1 MALLSGAQILIESL
15 AREGAD
21 AVFGYPGGVTLPI
34 YDVLYHHPLRHV
46 LVRHEQN
53 AAFAAQGY
61 ARATGKAGVCM
72 ATSGPGATNL
82 TTGLVDALMD
92 SIPVVAITGQVPQAL
107 IGRDA
112 FQEADTFG
120 ISRSATK
127 HNYLVK
133 DIAELSQTIH
143 EAFFI
148 ATSGR
153 PGPVLVDITKD
164 VLLAQAEYSGGQRM
178 EPLRGYH
185 LDGAP
190 DPASVERAVE
200 FLWNAERP
208 YVYAGGGV
216 ISSGASAELVRFSEL
231 LGAPLAHT
239 VMGLGAMPTGHP
251 NFISML
257 GMHGSYAANMGVTQ
271 CDALI
276 GLGVR
281 FDDRVTGRLDKFAPR
296 AKVLHVDI
304 DPAEINKNRRAD
316 VGVVGD
322 AKAVLEMVN
331 ARLEAT
337 RPTLGAARREAR
349 LAWMEHVRAMKREHP
364 FSYDR
369 GADDIKP
376 QQLMERLD
384 AISGGEA
391 IVTVDVGQHQMWAA
405 QYLRFNRPRLWQS
418 SSGLGSMGFGLPAAV
433 GAKFACPDRTVIS
446 IVGDGGFMMS
456 MPELGTIAANRLP
469 VKIVV
474 MNNNTLGMVRQ
485 WQQLF
490 YDKRYSEVAIESF
503 PDASLLAAAFGISG
517 GSVTRPEDLDG
528 ALEHAFAEPGPYLL
542 NVQVTPEECVY
553 PMVPA
558 GGAVS
563 EMILQPALE
572 PAGAVAGD

>member
-1 MALLSGAQILIESL
+1 MALLSGAQILVESL
-15 AREGAD
+15 AREGAEV
-21 AVFGYPGGVTLPI
+21 VFGYPGGVTLPV
-34 YDVLYHHPLRHV
+34 YDVLYGHPLRHV

-61 ARATGKAGVCM
+61 ARATGRAGVCM

-92 SIPVVAITGQVPQAL
+92 SIPVVAITGQVPQSL

-133 DIAELSQTIH
+133 DIGELAQTIH
-143 EAFFI
+143 EAFYI
-148 ATSGR
+148 ASSGR

-164 VLLAQAEYSGGQRM
+164 VLVSEAPYSGGQVM
-178 EPLRGYH
+178 EPLRGYSV
-185 LDGAP
+185 GEEP
-190 DPASVERAVE
+190 DEESVDRAIE
-200 FLWNAERP
+200 FLWAAERP
-208 YVYAGGGV
+208 YIYAGGGI
-216 ISSGASAELVRFSEL
+216 ISSGASEELVRFSEL
-231 LGAPLAHT
+231 LEAPLAHT

-257 GMHGSYAANMGVTQ
+257 GMHGSYAANIGVTE
-271 CDALI
+271 CDVLV

-281 FDDRVTGRLDKFAPR
+281 FDDRVTGRLDRFAPG

-316 VGVVGD
+316 LGVVGD
-322 AKAVLEMVN
+322 AKAVLR
-331 ARLEAT
+331 RLNERLAET
-337 RPTLGAARREAR
+337 RSRAGMARREAR
-349 LAWMEHVRAMKREHP
+349 LAWMERIRALKRDNP
-364 FSYDR
+364 FSYR
-369 GADDIKP
+369 PSTEDIKP
-376 QQLMERLD
+376 QALMQKLD
-384 AISGGEA
+384 QIAGGDA

-418 SSGLGSMGFGLPAAV
+418 SSGLGSMGFGLPAAM
-433 GAKFACPDRTVIS
+433 GAKFAFPDRTVIS

-456 MPELGTIAANRLP
+456 MPELGTISANQLP
-469 VKIVV
+469 IKIIV

-485 WQQLF
+485 WQELF
-490 YDKRYSEVAIESF
+490 YDKRYSEVAIEAF
-503 PDASLLAAAFGISG
+503 PDASLLGAAFGIEG
-517 GSVTRPEDLDG
+517 GSVSRPEDLDR
-528 ALEHAFAEPGPYLL
+528 ALEHAFAQEGPYLL

-558 GGAVS
+558 GGAVD
-563 EMILQPALE
+563 E
-572 PAGAVAGD
+572 PVAGD

>member
-15 AREGAD
+15 AREGAE
-21 AVFGYPGGVTLPI
+21 AVFGYPGGVTLPV
-34 YDVLYHHPLRHV
+34 YDVLYSHPLRHV

-61 ARATGKAGVCM
+61 ARATGRAGVCM

-92 SIPVVAITGQVPQAL
+92 SIPVVAITGQVPQGL

-133 DIAELSQTIH
+133 EIDELSQTIH

-164 VLLAQAEYSGGQRM
+164 VLLAQAAYSGDQQM
-178 EPLRGYH
+178 EPLRGYR
-185 LDGAP
+185 LEDEP
-190 DPASVERAVE
+190 DPESVETALE

-208 YVYAGGGV
+208 YIYAGGGIV
-216 ISSGASAELVRFSEL
+216 SSGASDELVRFSEL
-231 LGAPLAHT
+231 LEAPLAHT

-257 GMHGSYAANMGVTQ
+257 GMHGSYAANIGVTQ

-281 FDDRVTGRLDKFAPR
+281 FDDRVTGKLDRFAPE

-322 AKAVLEMVN
+322 ARAVLRRLNE
-331 ARLEAT
+331 RLEAT
-337 RPTLGAARREAR
+337 RSTLGLKQREAR
-349 LAWMEHVRAMKREHP
+349 LAWMERVLEMKRENP
-364 FSYDR
+364 FTYEASSEE
-369 GADDIKP
+369 IKP
-376 QQLMERLD
+376 QQLMEKLD
-384 AISGGEA
+384 GISGGEA

-418 SSGLGSMGFGLPAAV
+418 SSGLGSMGFGLPAAM

-446 IVGDGGFMMS
+446 VVGDGGFMMS
-456 MPELGTIAANRLP
+456 MPELGTIASNRLP

-485 WQQLF
+485 WQELF
-490 YDKRYSEVAIESF
+490 YDKRYSEVAIDSF

-517 GSVTRPEDLDG
+517 GSVTRPEDLDE
-528 ALEHAFAEPGPYLL
+528 ALAHAFEEPGPYLL

-553 PMVPA
+553 PMVPS
-558 GGAVS
+558 GGAVD
-563 EMILQPALE
+563 EMILRPAAK
-572 PAGAVAGD
+572 PAEAMAGD

>member
-15 AREGAD
+15 AREGTE

-34 YDVLYHHPLRHV
+34 YDVLYDHSLRHV

-92 SIPVVAITGQVPQAL
+92 SIPVVAITGQVPQGL

-133 DIAELSQTIH
+133 DIGELAQTIH
-143 EAFFI
+143 EAFYI

-164 VLLAQAEYSGGQRM
+164 VLLAQAPFDSKKEMSR
-178 EPLRGYH
+178 LRGYRF
-185 LDGAP
+185 DSEP
-190 DPASVERAVE
+190 DSAEVERAVE
-200 FLWNAERP
+200 FIWNAKRP
-208 YVYAGGGV
+208 YVYAGGGIV
-216 ISSGASAELVRFSEL
+216 SSGASAELVRFSEL
-231 LGAPLAHT
+231 VEAPLAHT

-276 GLGVR
+276 GVGVR
-281 FDDRVTGRLDKFAPR
+281 FDDRVTGRLDAFAPD

-316 VGVVGD
+316 IGVVGD
-322 AKAVLEMVN
+322 AKDVLGMLN

-337 RPTLGAARREAR
+337 RDTCGRQLRTER
-349 LAWMEHVRAMKREHP
+349 LAWLDHIRQLKREHP
-364 FSYDR
+364 FCYEASDTE
-369 GADDIKP
+369 IKP
-376 QQLMERLD
+376 QHLMEKLD
-384 AISGGEA
+384 RIGAGEA

-405 QYLRFNRPRLWQS
+405 QYLRFNKPRLWQS

-433 GAKFACPDRTVIS
+433 GAKFACPDKTVIA

-456 MPELGTIAANRLP
+456 MPELGTIASNRLP

-485 WQQLF
+485 WQELF
-490 YDKRYSEVAIESF
+490 YAKRYSEIDITSF
-503 PDASLLAAAFGISG
+503 PDASLLAAAFGIEG
-517 GSVTRPEDLDG
+517 ASVSKPEHLDE
-528 ALEHAFAEPGPYLL
+528 ALQHAFAEPGPYLL
-542 NVQVTPEECVY
+542 NVQVAPEECVY

-563 EMILQPALE
+563 EMILQPESE
-572 PAGAVAGD
+572 PAEALAGD

>member
-1 MALLSGAQILIESL
+1 MAMLSGAQILIESL
-15 AREGAD
+15 VREGAE

-34 YDVLYHHPLRHV
+34 YDVLYSHPLRHV

-133 DIAELSQTIH
+133 DISELSQTVH
-143 EAFFI
+143 EAFHI
-148 ATSGR
+148 AVSGR

-164 VLLAQAEYSGGQRM
+164 VLLSQADYSDEQDM
-178 EPLRGYH
+178 LPLRGYR
-185 LDGAP
+185 LADEPDEGAIQ
-190 DPASVERAVE
+190 RAVE
-200 FLWNAERP
+200 FLWKAERP
-208 YVYAGGGV
+208 YIYAGGGV
-216 ISSGASAELVRFSEL
+216 ISSSASAELVRFSEL
-231 LGAPLAHT
+231 LEAPLAHT
-239 VMGLGAMPTGHP
+239 VMGLGAMPTEHP

-257 GMHGSYAANMGVTQ
+257 GMHGSYAANMGVTE

-281 FDDRVTGRLDKFAPR
+281 FDDRVTGRLDKFAPG

-316 VGVVGD
+316 LGVVGD
-322 AKAVLEMVN
+322 AKSVL
-331 ARLEAT
+331 RLLNDGLAAT
-337 RPTLGAARREAR
+337 RSTLGRERREER
-349 LAWMEHVRAMKREHP
+349 LAWMEHVRTMKRDHP
-364 FSYDR
+364 FVVEES
-369 GADDIKP
+369 ADEIKP
-376 QQLMERLD
+376 QALMRKLD
-384 AISGGEA
+384 QISGGEA

-405 QYLRFNRPRLWQS
+405 QHLRFNSPRLWQS

-433 GAKFACPDRTVIS
+433 GAKFACPDKTVMA

-456 MPELGTIAANRLP
+456 LPELGTIAANQLP
-469 VKIVV
+469 VKIIV

-490 YDKRYSEVAIESF
+490 YGKRYSEVDVASF
-503 PDASLLAAAFGISG
+503 PDASLLAAAFGIAG
-517 GSVTRPEDLDG
+517 GSVADPADLDE
-528 ALEHAFAEPGPYLL
+528 ALAHAFGEPGPYLL

-558 GGAVS
+558 GGAVN
-563 EMILQPALE
+563 EMILQPE
-572 PAGAVAGD
+572 PEAAEAVAGD

>member
-15 AREGAD
+15 AREGAE

-34 YDVLYHHPLRHV
+34 YDVLYGHPLRHV

-53 AAFAAQGY
+53 AAFAAQGF
-61 ARATGKAGVCM
+61 ARATGRAGVCM

-92 SIPVVAITGQVPQAL
+92 SIPVVAITGQVPQSL

-133 DIAELSQTIH
+133 DIGELAQTVH
-143 EAFFI
+143 EAFYI

-164 VLLAQAEYSGGQRM
+164 VLLSKADYSAGQQM
-178 EPLRGYH
+178 EPLRGY
-185 LDGAP
+185 LP
-190 DPASVERAVE
+190 DEEPDEESVERAVE
-200 FLWNAERP
+200 FLWKADRP
-208 YVYAGGGV
+208 YIYAGGGI
-216 ISSGASAELVRFSEL
+216 ISSGASDELVRFSEL
-231 LGAPLAHT
+231 LEAPLAHT
-239 VMGLGAMPTGHP
+239 VMGLGAMPSGHP

-257 GMHGSYAANMGVTQ
+257 GMHGSYAANIGVTE
-271 CDALI
+271 CDALV

-281 FDDRVTGRLDKFAPR
+281 FDDRVTGRLDRFAPK

-316 VGVVGD
+316 IGVVGD
-322 AKAVLEMVN
+322 AKAVLR
-331 ARLEAT
+331 RLNERLAETRAT
-337 RPTLGAARREAR
+337 AGLARREAR
-349 LAWMEHVRAMKREHP
+349 RSWMNRIRAMKREHP
-364 FSYDR
+364 FAYEQSS
-369 GADDIKP
+369 DDIKP
-376 QQLMERLD
+376 QHLMQKLD

-405 QYLRFNRPRLWQS
+405 QYLQFNRPRLWQS
-418 SSGLGSMGFGLPAAV
+418 SSGLGSMGFGLPAAM

-456 MPELGTIAANRLP
+456 MPELGTISANRLP
-469 VKIVV
+469 VKIIV

-490 YDKRYSEVAIESF
+490 YDKRYSEVAIDSF
-503 PDASLLAAAFGISG
+503 PDASLLAAAFGIGG
-517 GSVTRPEDLDG
+517 GSVNRPEDLDS
-528 ALEHAFAEPGPYLL
+528 ALEHAFAQEGPYLL

-553 PMVPA
+553 PMVPS
-558 GGAVS
+558 GGAVN
-563 EMILQPALE
+563 EMILRAEPE
-572 PAGAVAGD
+572 PAEQVSGD

>member
-15 AREGAD
+15 AREGAE
-21 AVFGYPGGVTLPI
+21 AIFGYPGGVTLPV
-34 YDVLYHHPLRHV
+34 YDVLYGHPLRHV

-82 TTGLVDALMD
+82 TTALVDALLD
-92 SIPVVAITGQVPQAL
+92 SIPVVAITGQVPQSL

-133 DIAELSQTIH
+133 DIGELGQTIH
-143 EAFFI
+143 EAFYI

-164 VLLAQAEYSGGQRM
+164 VLLAEAHYSSTQEM
-178 EPLRGYH
+178 QPLRGYM
-185 LDGAP
+185 LDKEP
-190 DPASVERAVE
+190 DEEAIDRVVE
-200 FLWNAERP
+200 FLWSAERP
-208 YVYAGGGV
+208 YIYAGGGI
-216 ISSGASAELVRFSEL
+216 ISSCASEELVRFSEL
-231 LGAPLAHT
+231 LDAPLAHT
-239 VMGLGAMPTGHP
+239 VMGLGAMPSGHR

-257 GMHGSYAANMGVTQ
+257 GMHGSYAANIGVTE

-281 FDDRVTGRLDKFAPR
+281 FDDRVTGRLDRFAPN

-316 VGVVGD
+316 IGLVGD
-322 AKAVLEMVN
+322 ARLVLQRLN
-331 ARLEAT
+331 ARLEST
-337 RPTLGAARREAR
+337 RSQAGAVQRAAR
-349 LAWMEHVRAMKREHP
+349 LAWMDHIRTLKSEHP
-364 FSYDR
+364 FTYQQSR
-369 GADDIKP
+369 DDIKP
-376 QQLMERLD
+376 QHLMQRLD

-418 SSGLGSMGFGLPAAV
+418 SSGLGSMGFGLPAAM
-433 GAKFACPDRTVIS
+433 GAKIACPDQTVIS

-456 MPELGTIAANRLP
+456 LPELGTIAANRIP

-490 YDKRYSEVAIESF
+490 YEKRYSEVSIDAF
-503 PDASLLAAAFGISG
+503 PDASLLAAAFGIGG
-517 GSVTRPEDLDG
+517 GSVSRPEDLDN
-528 ALEHAFAEPGPYLL
+528 ALEHAFAEAGPYLL

-553 PMVPA
+553 PMVPS
-558 GGAVS
+558 GGAVD
-563 EMILQPALE
+563 EMILHAEPE
-572 PAGAVAGD
+572 PAEQVSGD

>member
-1 MALLSGAQILIESL
+1 MAMLSGAQILIESL
-15 AREGAD
+15 VREGAE

-34 YDVLYHHPLRHV
+34 YDVLYSHPLRHV

-133 DIAELSQTIH
+133 DISELSQTVH
-143 EAFFI
+143 EAFHI
-148 ATSGR
+148 AVSGR

-164 VLLAQAEYSGGQRM
+164 VLLSQADYSDEQDM
-178 EPLRGYH
+178 LPLRGYR
-185 LDGAP
+185 LADEPDEGAIQ
-190 DPASVERAVE
+190 RAVE
-200 FLWNAERP
+200 FLWKAERP
-208 YVYAGGGV
+208 YIYAGGGV
-216 ISSGASAELVRFSEL
+216 ISSSASAELVRFSEL
-231 LGAPLAHT
+231 LEAPLAHT
-239 VMGLGAMPTGHP
+239 VMGLGAMPTEHP

-257 GMHGSYAANMGVTQ
+257 GMHGSYAANMGVTE

-281 FDDRVTGRLDKFAPR
+281 FDDRVTGRLDKFAPG

-316 VGVVGD
+316 LGVVGD
-322 AKAVLEMVN
+322 AKSVL
-331 ARLEAT
+331 RLLNEGLAAT
-337 RPTLGAARREAR
+337 RSTLGRERREER
-349 LAWMEHVRAMKREHP
+349 LAWMEHVRTMKRDHP
-364 FSYDR
+364 FVVEES
-369 GADDIKP
+369 ADEIKP
-376 QQLMERLD
+376 QALMRKLD
-384 AISGGEA
+384 QISGGEA

-405 QYLRFNRPRLWQS
+405 QHLRFNSPRLWQS

-433 GAKFACPDRTVIS
+433 GAKFACPDKTVMA

-456 MPELGTIAANRLP
+456 LPELGTIAANQLP
-469 VKIVV
+469 VKIIV

-490 YDKRYSEVAIESF
+490 YDKRYSEVDVASF
-503 PDASLLAAAFGISG
+503 PDASLLAAAFGIAG
-517 GSVTRPEDLDG
+517 GSVADPADLDE
-528 ALEHAFAEPGPYLL
+528 ALAHAFGEPGPYLL

-558 GGAVS
+558 GGAVN
-563 EMILQPALE
+563 EMILQPE
-572 PAGAVAGD
+572 PEAAEAVAGD

>member
-1 MALLSGAQILIESL
+1 MAMLSGAQILIESL
-15 AREGAD
+15 VREGAE

-34 YDVLYHHPLRHV
+34 YDVLYSHPLRHV

-133 DIAELSQTIH
+133 DISELSQTVH
-143 EAFFI
+143 EAFHI
-148 ATSGR
+148 AVSGR
-153 PGPVLVDITKD
+153 PGPVLVDVTKD
-164 VLLAQAEYSGGQRM
+164 VLLSKADYSDEQAM
-178 EPLRGYH
+178 MPLRGYR
-185 LDGAP
+185 LADEP
-190 DPASVERAVE
+190 DADAVERAVE
-200 FLWNAERP
+200 FLWRAERP
-208 YVYAGGGV
+208 YIYAGGGV
-216 ISSGASAELVRFSEL
+216 ISSSASAELVRFSEL
-231 LGAPLAHT
+231 LEAPLAHT

-257 GMHGSYAANMGVTQ
+257 GMHGSYAANMGVTE

-281 FDDRVTGRLDKFAPR
+281 FDDRVTGRLDKFAPG

-316 VGVVGD
+316 LGLVGD
-322 AKAVLEMVN
+322 AKPVL
-331 ARLEAT
+331 RLLNERLSET
-337 RPTLGAARREAR
+337 RATLGRERREAR
-349 LAWMEHVRAMKREHP
+349 LAWMEHVREMKRDHP
-364 FSYDR
+364 YVYEESTDE
-369 GADDIKP
+369 IKP
-376 QQLMERLD
+376 QALMRKLD
-384 AISGGEA
+384 QISGGEA

-405 QYLRFNRPRLWQS
+405 QHLRFNHPRLWQS
-418 SSGLGSMGFGLPAAV
+418 SSGLGSMGFGLPAAM
-433 GAKFACPDRTVIS
+433 GAKFACPDKTVIA

-456 MPELGTIAANRLP
+456 LPELGTIAANQLP
-469 VKIVV
+469 VKVIV

-490 YDKRYSEVAIESF
+490 YGKRYSEVDVASF
-503 PDASLLAAAFGISG
+503 PDAALLAAAFGIAG
-517 GSVTRPEDLDG
+517 GSVADPADLDE
-528 ALEHAFAEPGPYLL
+528 ALAHAFDEPGPYLL

-558 GGAVS
+558 GGAVD
-563 EMILQPALE
+563 EMILQPE
-572 PAGAVAGD
+572 PEAAEAVAGD

>member
-1 MALLSGAQILIESL
+1 MAMLSGAQILIESL
-15 AREGAD
+15 VREGAE

-34 YDVLYHHPLRHV
+34 YDVLYSHPLRHV

-133 DIAELSQTIH
+133 DIGELAQTVH
-143 EAFFI
+143 EAFHI
-148 ATSGR
+148 AVSGR

-164 VLLAQAEYSGGQRM
+164 VLLSEADYSDEQDM
-178 EPLRGYH
+178 LPLRGYR
-185 LDGAP
+185 LADEPSA
-190 DPASVERAVE
+190 DAIQRAVE
-200 FLWNAERP
+200 FLWQAERP
-208 YVYAGGGV
+208 YIYAGGGV
-216 ISSGASAELVRFSEL
+216 ISSSASAELVRFSEL
-231 LGAPLAHT
+231 LEAPLAHT
-239 VMGLGAMPTGHP
+239 VMGLGAMPTEHP

-281 FDDRVTGRLDKFAPR
+281 FDDRVTGRLDKFAPG

-316 VGVVGD
+316 LGVVGD
-322 AKAVLEMVN
+322 AKSVLTLLNEHL
-331 ARLEAT
+331 ART
-337 RPTLGAARREAR
+337 RATLGQERRAER
-349 LAWMEHVRAMKREHP
+349 VAWMEHVRAMKRDNPYLYEE
-364 FSYDR
+364 SGDE
-369 GADDIKP
+369 IKP
-376 QQLMERLD
+376 QALMRKLD
-384 AISGGEA
+384 QISGGEA

-405 QYLRFNRPRLWQS
+405 QHLRFNHPRLWQS

-433 GAKFACPDRTVIS
+433 GAKFACPDKTVMA

-456 MPELGTIAANRLP
+456 LPELGTIAANRLP
-469 VKIVV
+469 VKIIV
-474 MNNNTLGMVRQ
+474 MNNHTLGMVRQ

-490 YDKRYSEVAIESF
+490 YGKRYSEVDVASF
-503 PDASLLAAAFGISG
+503 PDASLLAAAFGIAG
-517 GSVTRPEDLDG
+517 GSVADPADLDD
-528 ALEHAFAEPGPYLL
+528 ALAHAFDEPGPYLL

-553 PMVPA
+553 PMVPS
-558 GGAVS
+558 GGAVD
-563 EMILQPALE
+563 EMILQPEPE
-572 PAGAVAGD
+572 PAEAVTGD

>member
-21 AVFGYPGGVTLPI
+21 AVFGYPGGVTLPV
-34 YDVLYHHPLRHV
+34 YDVLYDHSLRHV

-61 ARATGKAGVCM
+61 ARATGKPGVCM

-92 SIPVVAITGQVPQAL
+92 SVPVVAITGQVPQAL

-133 DIAELSQTIH
+133 DVDELAQTIH

-148 ATSGR
+148 ASSGR

-164 VLLAQAEYSGGQRM
+164 VLLAKAQYDSSRDM
-178 EPLRGYH
+178 PPLRGYRFEFE
-185 LDGAP
+185 P
-190 DPASVERAVE
+190 DPGEIVEAAD
-200 FLWNAERP
+200 FLWDAERP
-208 YVYAGGGV
+208 YIYAGGGIV
-216 ISSGASAELVRFSEL
+216 SSGASAELVRFSEL
-231 LGAPLAHT
+231 LEAPLAHT
-239 VMGLGAMPTGHP
+239 VMGLGAMPTDHP

-271 CDALI
+271 CDALVGI
-276 GLGVR
+276 GVR
-281 FDDRVTGRLDKFAPR
+281 FDDRVTGRLDKFAPD
-296 AKVLHVDI
+296 AKVLHIDI

-316 VGVVGD
+316 IGVVGD
-322 AKAVLEMVN
+322 AGAVLAKLNE
-331 ARLEAT
+331 RLAET
-337 RPTLGAARREAR
+337 RASQGAQCRSER
-349 LAWMEHVRAMKREHP
+349 LAWMEHVRAMKRDNP
-364 FSYDR
+364 FRYEDSPDQ
-369 GADDIKP
+369 IKP
-376 QQLMERLD
+376 QSLMQKLD

-405 QYLRFNRPRLWQS
+405 QYLRFNEPRLWQS

-433 GAKFACPDRTVIS
+433 GAKFACPDKTVIA

-456 MPELGTIAANRLP
+456 IPELGTIAANRLP
-469 VKIVV
+469 VKIIV

-490 YDKRYSEVAIESF
+490 YGGRYSEVEVAAF
-503 PDASLLAAAFGISG
+503 PDTALLAASFGIGG
-517 GSVTRPEDLDG
+517 GSVHQPEDLDA
-528 ALEHAFAEPGPYLL
+528 ALEQAFADEGPYLL
-542 NVQVTPEECVY
+542 NVQVAPEECVY

-563 EMILQPALE
+563 EMILQPATE
-572 PAGAVAGD
+572 AVAGD

>member
-1 MALLSGAQILIESL
+1 MQKLSGAQILIESL
-15 AREGAD
+15 VREGAD
-21 AVFGYPGGVTLPI
+21 AVFGYPGGVTLPV
-34 YDVLYHHPLRHV
+34 YDILYSHPLRHV

-82 TTGLVDALMD
+82 TTGLVDALLD

-133 DIAELSQTIH
+133 DVREVAQTVH
-143 EAFFI
+143 EAFHI
-148 ATSGR
+148 AVSGR
-153 PGPVLVDITKD
+153 PGPVLIDITKD
-164 VLLAQAEYSGGQRM
+164 VLLGKTAYSEDQPM
-178 EPLRGYH
+178 APLRGYRPE
-185 LDGAP
+185 AEP
-190 DPASVERAVE
+190 DEEEIERAVQ

-208 YVYAGGGV
+208 YIYAGGGV
-216 ISSGASAELVRFSEL
+216 ISSGASRELVRLSEIL
-231 LGAPLAHT
+231 EAPLAHT
-239 VMGLGAMPTGHP
+239 VMGLGAMPSEHP

-257 GMHGSYAANMGVTQ
+257 GMHGSYAANMGITE

-281 FDDRVTGRLDKFAPR
+281 FDDRVTGRLDKFAPH
-296 AKVLHVDI
+296 AQVLHVDI

-316 VGVVGD
+316 LGIVGD
-322 AKAVLEMVN
+322 AKTVIQRLNEALES
-331 ARLEAT
+331 T
-337 RPTLGAARREAR
+337 RESLGGTRRQER
-349 LAWMEHVRAMKREHP
+349 LAWMAHIREMKRQHP
-364 FSYDR
+364 FTFTPSDEE
-369 GADDIKP
+369 IKP
-376 QQLMERLD
+376 QVLMRKLD
-384 AISGGEA
+384 RIAGGDA

-405 QYLRFNRPRLWQS
+405 QLMRFNKPRLWQS
-418 SSGLGSMGFGLPAAV
+418 SSGLGSMGFGVPAAV
-433 GAKFACPDRTVIS
+433 GAKFARPEKLVMA

-456 MPELGTIAANRLP
+456 IPELGTIAANRLP
-469 VKIVV
+469 VKIIV
-474 MNNNTLGMVRQ
+474 MNNNSLGMVRQ
-485 WQQLF
+485 WQELF
-490 YDKRYSEVAIESF
+490 YDRRYSEVFIEAF
-503 PDASLLAAAFGISG
+503 PDAHLLAAAFGLSG
-517 GSVTRPEDLDG
+517 GTVADPADLDR
-528 ALEHAFAEPGPYLL
+528 ALDVAFSDPGPYLL

-563 EMILQPALE
+563 DMIME
-572 PAGAVAGD
+572 PAAEPVGAAAGD

>member
-1 MALLSGAQILIESL
+1 MAMLSGAQILIESL
-15 AREGAD
+15 VREGAE

-34 YDVLYHHPLRHV
+34 YDVLYSHPLRHV

-133 DIAELSQTIH
+133 DISELSQTVH
-143 EAFFI
+143 EAFHI
-148 ATSGR
+148 AVSGR

-164 VLLAQAEYSGGQRM
+164 VLLSQADYSDEQDM
-178 EPLRGYH
+178 LPLRGYR
-185 LDGAP
+185 LADEPDEGAIQ
-190 DPASVERAVE
+190 RAVE
-200 FLWNAERP
+200 FLWKAERP
-208 YVYAGGGV
+208 YIYAGGGV
-216 ISSGASAELVRFSEL
+216 ISSSASAELVRFSEL
-231 LGAPLAHT
+231 LEAPLAHT
-239 VMGLGAMPTGHP
+239 VMGLGAMPTEHP

-257 GMHGSYAANMGVTQ
+257 GMHGSYAANMGVTE

-281 FDDRVTGRLDKFAPR
+281 FDDRVTGRLDKFAPG

-316 VGVVGD
+316 LGVVGD
-322 AKAVLEMVN
+322 AKSVL
-331 ARLEAT
+331 RLLNEGLAAT
-337 RPTLGAARREAR
+337 RSTLGRERREER
-349 LAWMEHVRAMKREHP
+349 LAWMEHVRTMKRDHP
-364 FSYDR
+364 FVVEES
-369 GADDIKP
+369 ADEIKP
-376 QQLMERLD
+376 QALMSKLD
-384 AISGGEA
+384 QISGGEA

-405 QYLRFNRPRLWQS
+405 QHLRFNSPRLWQS

-433 GAKFACPDRTVIS
+433 GAKFACPDKTVMA

-456 MPELGTIAANRLP
+456 LPELGTIAANQLP
-469 VKIVV
+469 VKIIV

-490 YDKRYSEVAIESF
+490 YDKRYSEVDVASF
-503 PDASLLAAAFGISG
+503 PDASLLAAAFGIAG
-517 GSVTRPEDLDG
+517 GSVADPADLDE
-528 ALEHAFAEPGPYLL
+528 ALAHAFGEPGPYLL

-558 GGAVS
+558 GGAVN
-563 EMILQPALE
+563 EMILQPE
-572 PAGAVAGD
+572 PEAAEAVAGD

>member
-1 MALLSGAQILIESL
+1 MAALSGSRILIESL
-15 AREGAD
+15 AREGAE

-34 YDVLYHHPLRHV
+34 YDVLYDHPLRHL

-61 ARATGKAGVCM
+61 ARATGRAGVCM

-133 DIAELSQTIH
+133 DVRELAQTVH
-143 EAFFI
+143 EAFYI

-164 VLLAQAEYSGGQRM
+164 VLLAEAPYSATADM
-178 EPLRGYH
+178 PPLRGYR
-185 LDGAP
+185 P
-190 DPASVERAVE
+190 DPEPDDREIAAAVD

-208 YVYAGGGV
+208 YIYAGGGIV
-216 ISSGASAELVRFSEL
+216 SSGASEELVRFAEL
-231 LGAPLAHT
+231 LEAPLAHT

-257 GMHGSYAANMGVTQ
+257 GMHGSFAANMGVTK

-276 GLGVR
+276 GVGVR
-281 FDDRVTGRLDKFAPR
+281 FDDRVTGRLDAFAPD
-296 AKVLHVDI
+296 AQVLHVDI
-304 DPAEINKNRRAD
+304 DAAEINKNRRAD
-316 VGVVGD
+316 IGVVGD
-322 AKAVLEMVN
+322 AKAVLRKLNE
-331 ARLEAT
+331 RLEAT
-337 RPTLGAARREAR
+337 RDSQGAARRAERAE
-349 LAWMEHVRAMKREHP
+349 WMERIRDMKREHP
-364 FSYDR
+364 FRYEPS
-369 GADDIKP
+369 DDEIKP
-376 QQLMERLD
+376 QSLMEKLD
-384 AISGGEA
+384 AIAGGEA

-405 QYLRFNRPRLWQS
+405 QYLRFNKPRLWQS

-433 GAKFACPDRTVIS
+433 GAKVACPDKTVIS

-456 MPELGTIAANRLP
+456 MPELGTIASNKLP
-469 VKIVV
+469 VKIIV

-485 WQQLF
+485 WQELF
-490 YDKRYSEVAIESF
+490 YGGRYSEIDIASF
-503 PDASLLAAAFGISG
+503 PDAYLLAGAFGIGG
-517 GSVTRPEDLDG
+517 GSVARPEDLDG
-528 ALEHAFAEPGPYLL
+528 ALETAFADPGPYLL
-542 NVQVTPEECVY
+542 NVQVAAEECVY
-553 PMVPA
+553 PMVPS
-558 GGAVS
+558 GGAVD
-563 EMILQPALE
+563 EMILQPRPE
-572 PAGAVAGD
+572 PAAAAAGD

>member
-15 AREGAD
+15 AREGAE

-34 YDVLYHHPLRHV
+34 YDVLYDHPLRHV

-133 DIAELSQTIH
+133 GVEELSQVIH

-153 PGPVLVDITKD
+153 QGPVLVDITKD
-164 VLLAQAEYSGGQRM
+164 VLLAKASYEDSAPM
-178 EPLRGYH
+178 APLRGYR
-185 LDGAP
+185 LDT
-190 DPASVERAVE
+190 DPAASEIERAVD
-200 FLWNAERP
+200 FLWNAKRP
-208 YVYAGGGV
+208 YIYAGGGV
-216 ISSGASAELVRFSEL
+216 VSSDASAELVRFSEL
-231 LGAPLAHT
+231 LEAPLAHT

-257 GMHGSYAANMGVTQ
+257 GMHGSYAANMAVTE

-281 FDDRVTGRLDKFAPR
+281 FDDRVTGRLDKFAPH

-316 VGVVGD
+316 IGVVGD
-322 AKAVLEMVN
+322 AKAVLAALN

-337 RPTLGAARREAR
+337 RGTDGVRRRIDR
-349 LAWMEHVRAMKREHP
+349 LDWMERVRGMKRENP
-364 FSYDR
+364 FHYESSEDE
-369 GADDIKP
+369 IKP

-433 GAKFACPDRTVIS
+433 GAKFARPDRTVIS

-456 MPELGTIAANRLP
+456 MPELGTISTNNLP
-469 VKIVV
+469 VKIIV
-474 MNNNTLGMVRQ
+474 MNNNSLGMVRQ
-485 WQQLF
+485 WQELF
-490 YDKRYSEVAIESF
+490 YSERYSQVDITAF
-503 PDASLLAAAFGISG
+503 PDASLLAGAFGIEG
-517 GSVTRPEDLDG
+517 GSVSRPEDLDD
-528 ALEHAFAEPGPYLL
+528 ALDHAFASPGPYLL
-542 NVQVTPEECVY
+542 NVQVTPKECVY

-563 EMILQPALE
+563 EMILQPDREAE
-572 PAGAVAGD
+572 TVAGD

>member
-1 MALLSGAQILIESL
+1 MAMLSGAQILIESL
-15 AREGAD
+15 VREGAE

-34 YDVLYHHPLRHV
+34 YDVLYSHPLRHV

-92 SIPVVAITGQVPQAL
+92 SIPVVAVTGQVPQAL

-133 DIAELSQTIH
+133 DISELSQTVH
-143 EAFFI
+143 EAFHI
-148 ATSGR
+148 AVSGR

-164 VLLAQAEYSGGQRM
+164 VLLSNGDYSDEQAM
-178 EPLRGYH
+178 APLRGYR
-185 LDGAP
+185 LADEP
-190 DPASVERAVE
+190 DTEAIERAVE
-200 FLWNAERP
+200 FLWRAERP
-208 YVYAGGGV
+208 YIYAGGGV
-216 ISSGASAELVRFSEL
+216 ISSSASAELVRFSEL
-231 LGAPLAHT
+231 LEAPLAHT
-239 VMGLGAMPTGHP
+239 VMGLGAMPTEHP

-257 GMHGSYAANMGVTQ
+257 GMHGSYAANMGVTE

-281 FDDRVTGRLDKFAPR
+281 FDDRVTGRLDKFAPG

-316 VGVVGD
+316 LGLVGD
-322 AKAVLEMVN
+322 ARPVLRALNE
-331 ARLEAT
+331 RLAET
-337 RPTLGAARREAR
+337 RATLGRERREAR
-349 LAWMEHVRAMKREHP
+349 LAWMEHVRAMKRDHP
-364 FSYDR
+364 YVYEESTEE
-369 GADDIKP
+369 IKP
-376 QQLMERLD
+376 QALMRKLD
-384 AISGGEA
+384 QISGGEA

-405 QYLRFNRPRLWQS
+405 QHLRFNHPRLWQS
-418 SSGLGSMGFGLPAAV
+418 SSGLGSMGFGLPAAM
-433 GAKFACPDRTVIS
+433 GAKFACPDKMVIA

-456 MPELGTIAANRLP
+456 LPELGTIAANQLP
-469 VKIVV
+469 VKIIV

-490 YDKRYSEVAIESF
+490 YGKRYSEVDVASF
-503 PDASLLAAAFGISG
+503 PDASLLAAAFGIAG
-517 GSVTRPEDLDG
+517 GSVADPADLDK
-528 ALEHAFAEPGPYLL
+528 ALAHAFDEPGPYLL

-563 EMILQPALE
+563 EMILRPE
-572 PAGAVAGD
+572 PEAAEAVAGD

>member
-1 MALLSGAQILIESL
+1 MTLLSGAQILVESL
-15 AREGAD
+15 AREGAE
-21 AVFGYPGGVTLPI
+21 AVFGYPGGVTLPV
-34 YDVLYHHPLRHV
+34 YDVLYDHPLRHL

-53 AAFAAQGY
+53 AVFAAEGY

-133 DIAELSQTIH
+133 DVDELAQTIH
-143 EAFFI
+143 EAFYI

-164 VLLAQAEYSGGQRM
+164 VLLAKASYNGEQVM
-178 EPLRGYH
+178 EPLRGYR
-185 LDGAP
+185 LETEPTPEA
-190 DPASVERAVE
+190 VERAVE

-208 YVYAGGGV
+208 YIYAGGGI

-231 LGAPLAHT
+231 LEAPLAHT

-257 GMHGSYAANMGVTQ
+257 GMHGSYAANMGITH
-271 CDALI
+271 CDALV

-281 FDDRVTGRLDKFAPR
+281 FDDRVTGRLDKFAPE

-316 VGVVGD
+316 LGVVGD
-322 AKAVLEMVN
+322 AKAVLR
-331 ARLEAT
+331 RLNQRLAET
-337 RPTLGAARREAR
+337 RETLGRKRRQER
-349 LAWMEHVRAMKREHP
+349 LDWMRHIREMKREHP
-364 FSYDR
+364 FCFEDSSEE
-369 GADDIKP
+369 IKP
-376 QQLMERLD
+376 QSLMQKLD
-384 AISGGEA
+384 KIAGGESM
-391 IVTVDVGQHQMWAA
+391 VTVDVGQHQMWAA

-418 SSGLGSMGFGLPAAV
+418 SSGLGSMGFGLPAAL
-433 GAKFACPDRTVIS
+433 GAKVACPERKVIA

-456 MPELGTIAANRLP
+456 IPELGTIASNQLE

-485 WQQLF
+485 WQELF
-490 YDKRYSEVAIESF
+490 YGKRYSEVAITSF
-503 PDASLLAAAFGISG
+503 PDAALLGAAFGISG
-517 GSVTRPEDLDG
+517 GSVSDPADLDA

-542 NVQVTPEECVY
+542 NVQVAPEECVY

-563 EMILQPALE
+563 EMILQPLSRAAE
-572 PAGAVAGD
+572 AVAGD

>member
-1 MALLSGAQILIESL
+1 MALLSGAQILVESL
-15 AREGAD
+15 AAEGAE
-21 AVFGYPGGVTLPI
+21 AVFGYPGGVTLPV
-34 YDVLYHHPLRHV
+34 YDVLYDHPLRHL

-133 DIAELSQTIH
+133 DVGELAQTIH
-143 EAFFI
+143 EAFYI

-164 VLLAQAEYSGGQRM
+164 VLLAKASYSDGQAM
-178 EPLRGYH
+178 EPLRGYQ
-185 LDGAP
+185 LQAEPTADA
-190 DPASVERAVE
+190 VEQAIE
-200 FLWNAERP
+200 FLWNARRP
-208 YVYAGGGV
+208 YIYAGGGI
-216 ISSGASAELVRFSEL
+216 ISSGASSELVRFSEL
-231 LGAPLAHT
+231 LEAPLAHT

-281 FDDRVTGRLDKFAPR
+281 FDDRVTGRLDAFAPE

-316 VGVVGD
+316 LGVVGD
-322 AKAVLEMVN
+322 AKAVLQ
-331 ARLEAT
+331 RLNQRLRET
-337 RPTLGAARREAR
+337 RETLGEKHRPFR
-349 LAWMEHVRAMKREHP
+349 LDWMRHVRAMKREHP
-364 FSYDR
+364 FHYERSPDE
-369 GADDIKP
+369 IKP
-376 QQLMERLD
+376 QQLMEKID
-384 AISGGEA
+384 AISGGDA

-418 SSGLGSMGFGLPAAV
+418 SSGLGSMGFGVPAAV
-433 GAKFACPDRTVIS
+433 GAQVARPDRTVIA

-456 MPELGTIAANRLP
+456 IPELGTIATNRLP
-469 VKIVV
+469 LKIIV

-485 WQQLF
+485 WQELF
-490 YDKRYSEVAIESF
+490 YDKRYSEVAITSF
-503 PDASLLAAAFGISG
+503 PDASLLAASFGITG
-517 GSVTRPEDLDG
+517 GSVSRPEDLDG
-528 ALEHAFAEPGPYLL
+528 ALQHAFEEPGPYLL
-542 NVQVTPEECVY
+542 NVQVAPEECVY

-558 GGAVS
+558 GGAVN
-563 EMILQPALE
+563 EMILQPESRAAE
-572 PAGAVAGD
+572 AVAGD

>member
-1 MALLSGAQILIESL
+1 MAMLSGAQILIESL
-15 AREGAD
+15 VREGAE

-34 YDVLYHHPLRHV
+34 YDVLYSHPLRHV

-92 SIPVVAITGQVPQAL
+92 SIPVVAVTGQVPQAL

-133 DIAELSQTIH
+133 DISELSQTVH
-143 EAFFI
+143 EAFHI
-148 ATSGR
+148 SVSGR

-164 VLLAQAEYSGGQRM
+164 VLLSKADYTDEQAM
-178 EPLRGYH
+178 APLRGYR
-185 LDGAP
+185 LADEP
-190 DPASVERAVE
+190 DADAIERAVE
-200 FLWNAERP
+200 FLWRAERP
-208 YVYAGGGV
+208 YIYAGGGV
-216 ISSGASAELVRFSEL
+216 ISSSASAELVRFSEL
-231 LGAPLAHT
+231 LEAPLAHT
-239 VMGLGAMPTGHP
+239 VMGLGAMPTEHP

-257 GMHGSYAANMGVTQ
+257 GMHGSYAANMGVTK
-271 CDALI
+271 CDALV

-281 FDDRVTGRLDKFAPR
+281 FDDRVTGRLDKFAPG

-316 VGVVGD
+316 LGLVGD
-322 AKAVLEMVN
+322 AKPVL
-331 ARLEAT
+331 RLLNERLAET
-337 RPTLGAARREAR
+337 RATLGQERREAR
-349 LAWMEHVRAMKREHP
+349 LAWMEHVRAMKRDHP
-364 FSYDR
+364 YVYEES
-369 GADDIKP
+369 AEEIKP
-376 QQLMERLD
+376 QALMRKLD
-384 AISGGEA
+384 QISGGEA

-405 QYLRFNRPRLWQS
+405 QHLRFNHPRLWQS
-418 SSGLGSMGFGLPAAV
+418 SSGLGSMGFGLPAAM
-433 GAKFACPDRTVIS
+433 GAKFACPDKTVMA

-456 MPELGTIAANRLP
+456 LPELGTIAANRLP
-469 VKIVV
+469 VKIIV

-490 YDKRYSEVAIESF
+490 YDKRYSEVDVASF
-503 PDASLLAAAFGISG
+503 PDASLLAAAFGITG
-517 GSVTRPEDLDG
+517 GSVADPADLDD
-528 ALEHAFAEPGPYLL
+528 ALAHAFDEPGPYLL

-558 GGAVS
+558 GGAVD
-563 EMILQPALE
+563 EMILQPE
-572 PAGAVAGD
+572 PEAAKAVAGD

>member
-1 MALLSGAQILIESL
+1 MALLSGAQILVESL
-15 AREGAD
+15 AAEGAE
-21 AVFGYPGGVTLPI
+21 AVFGYPGGVTLPV
-34 YDVLYHHPLRHV
+34 YDVLYDHPLRHV

-82 TTGLVDALMD
+82 TTGLVDALLD
-92 SIPVVAITGQVPQAL
+92 SIPVVAITGQVPQGL

-133 DIAELSQTIH
+133 DVGELAQTIH

-164 VLLAQAEYSGGQRM
+164 VLLAKTSYSDGQAM
-178 EPLRGYH
+178 EPLRGYRFQ
-185 LDGAP
+185 AEP
-190 DPASVERAVE
+190 TSEAIEQAIE

-208 YVYAGGGV
+208 YIYAGGGI

-231 LGAPLAHT
+231 LEAPLAHT

-257 GMHGSYAANMGVTQ
+257 GMHGSYAANMGVTR

-281 FDDRVTGRLDKFAPR
+281 FDDRVTGRLDAFAPE

-316 VGVVGD
+316 LGVVGD
-322 AKAVLEMVN
+322 AKMVLQRLNQRLLETRETLGERHRR
-331 ARLEAT
+331 ARLD
-337 RPTLGAARREAR
+337 
-349 LAWMEHVRAMKREHP
+349 WMHGIRAMKREHP
-364 FSYDR
+364 FHYESS
-369 GADDIKP
+369 AEEIKP
-376 QQLMERLD
+376 QHLMEKLD
-384 AISGGEA
+384 AISGGDA

-405 QYLRFNRPRLWQS
+405 QYLRFNGPRLWQS
-418 SSGLGSMGFGLPAAV
+418 SSGLGSMGFGVPAAV
-433 GAKFACPDRTVIS
+433 GAKVARPERTVIA

-456 MPELGTIAANRLP
+456 IPELGTSATNRLP
-469 VKIVV
+469 LKIIV

-485 WQQLF
+485 WQELF
-490 YDKRYSEVAIESF
+490 YGKRYSEVAITSF
-503 PDASLLAAAFGISG
+503 PDASLLAASFGITG
-517 GSVTRPEDLDG
+517 GSVSRPEDLDG
-528 ALEHAFAEPGPYLL
+528 ALQHAFDEPGPYLL

-558 GGAVS
+558 GGAVN
-563 EMILQPALE
+563 EMILQPE
-572 PAGAVAGD
+572 PRAAEAVAGD

>member
-15 AREGAD
+15 AREGTE

-34 YDVLYHHPLRHV
+34 YDVLYDHTLRHV

-92 SIPVVAITGQVPQAL
+92 SIPVVAITGQVPQGL

-133 DIAELSQTIH
+133 DISELAQTIH
-143 EAFFI
+143 EAFYI

-164 VLLAQAEYSGGQRM
+164 VLLAQAPFDSEKEMSR
-178 EPLRGYH
+178 LRGYR
-185 LDGAP
+185 LDSEP
-190 DPASVERAVE
+190 DSAEVERAIE
-200 FLWNAERP
+200 FLWNAKRP
-208 YVYAGGGV
+208 YIYAGGGIV
-216 ISSGASAELVRFSEL
+216 SSGASPELVRFSEL
-231 LGAPLAHT
+231 LDAPLAHT

-276 GLGVR
+276 GVGVR
-281 FDDRVTGRLDKFAPR
+281 FDDRVTGRLDAFAPD

-316 VGVVGD
+316 IGVVGD
-322 AKAVLEMVN
+322 AKDVLGMLNE
-331 ARLEAT
+331 RLEET
-337 RPTLGAARREAR
+337 REGRGRQLRGER
-349 LAWMEHVRAMKREHP
+349 LAWLDRIREMKREHP
-364 FSYDR
+364 FSYE
-369 GADDIKP
+369 ASTTEIKP
-376 QQLMERLD
+376 QCLMEKLD
-384 AISGGEA
+384 RIGAGEA

-433 GAKFACPDRTVIS
+433 GAKFACPDKTVIS

-456 MPELGTIAANRLP
+456 MPELGTIASNRLP
-469 VKIVV
+469 VKIIV

-485 WQQLF
+485 WQELF
-490 YDKRYSEVAIESF
+490 YAKRYSEIDITSF
-503 PDASLLAAAFGISG
+503 PDASLLAAAFGIG
-517 GSVTRPEDLDG
+517 GATVSNPEHLDE
-528 ALEHAFAEPGPYLL
+528 ALQHAFAEPGPYLL
-542 NVQVTPEECVY
+542 NVQVAPEECVY

-563 EMILQPALE
+563 EMILQPVSE
-572 PAGAVAGD
+572 PAEALAGD

>member
-1 MALLSGAQILIESL
+1 MATLSGAQILIESL
-15 AREGAD
+15 AREGAEF
-21 AVFGYPGGVTLPI
+21 VFGYPGGVTLPV
-34 YDVLYHHPLRHV
+34 YDVLYSHPLRHV

-133 DIAELSQTIH
+133 DIGELAQTIH
-143 EAFFI
+143 EAFYI

-164 VLLAQAEYSGGQRM
+164 VLIAAGPYSGTQRM
-178 EPLRGYH
+178 EPLRGYR
-185 LDGAP
+185 LKSEP
-190 DPASVERAVE
+190 DEESVERAVE
-200 FLWNAERP
+200 FLWNADRP
-208 YVYAGGGV
+208 YIYAGGGV
-216 ISSGASAELVRFSEL
+216 ISSGASAELVRCSEL
-231 LGAPLAHT
+231 LEAPLAHT

-257 GMHGSYAANMGVTQ
+257 GMHGSYAANMGVTE
-271 CDALI
+271 CDALVGI
-276 GLGVR
+276 GVR
-281 FDDRVTGRLDKFAPR
+281 FDDRVTGRLDRFAPN

-304 DPAEINKNRRAD
+304 DAAEINKNRRAD

-322 AKAVLEMVN
+322 AKAVLRRLN
-331 ARLEAT
+331 ARLEET
-337 RPTLGAARREAR
+337 RATLGRERRGAR
-349 LAWMEHVRAMKREHP
+349 LAWMERIRRMKREHP
-364 FSYDR
+364 FVYDR
-369 GADDIKP
+369 SGGDIKP
-376 QQLMERLD
+376 QALMEKLD

-418 SSGLGSMGFGLPAAV
+418 SSGLGSMGFGVPAAV

-456 MPELGTIAANRLP
+456 MPELGTIATNRLP
-469 VKIVV
+469 VKIIV

-485 WQQLF
+485 WQELF

-517 GSVTRPEDLDG
+517 GSVTQPDDLDA

-558 GGAVS
+558 GGAVD
-563 EMILQPALE
+563 EMILQPDAE
-572 PAGAVAGD
+572 PAEAVVGD

>member
-15 AREGAD
+15 AREGAE
-21 AVFGYPGGVTLPI
+21 AVFGYPGGVTLPV
-34 YDVLYHHPLRHV
+34 YDVLYSHPLRHV

-92 SIPVVAITGQVPQAL
+92 SIPVVAITGQVPQGL

-133 DIAELSQTIH
+133 EIDELSQTIH

-164 VLLAQAEYSGGQRM
+164 VLLAQAPYSGDQRM
-178 EPLRGYH
+178 EPLRGYR
-185 LDGAP
+185 LEDEP
-190 DPASVERAVE
+190 DPEAVERAVE

-208 YVYAGGGV
+208 YIYAGGGI
-216 ISSGASAELVRFSEL
+216 ISSEASAQLVRFSEL
-231 LGAPLAHT
+231 LEAPLAHT

-257 GMHGSYAANMGVTQ
+257 GMHGSYAANMGVTE

-281 FDDRVTGRLDKFAPR
+281 FDDRVTGKLDRFAPR

-322 AKAVLEMVN
+322 AKAVLRRFNE
-331 ARLEAT
+331 RLEAT
-337 RPTLGAARREAR
+337 RSTLGLKRREAR
-349 LAWMEHVRAMKREHP
+349 LAWLERVLQMKRENP
-364 FSYDR
+364 FTYD
-369 GADDIKP
+369 ASSEEIKP
-376 QQLMERLD
+376 QHLMEKLD
-384 AISGGEA
+384 GISGGEA

-456 MPELGTIAANRLP
+456 MPELGTIATNRLP
-469 VKIVV
+469 VKIIV

-485 WQQLF
+485 WQELF
-490 YDKRYSEVAIESF
+490 YGKRYSEVAIDSF

-517 GSVTRPEDLDG
+517 GSVTNPEDLDE
-528 ALEHAFAEPGPYLL
+528 ALEHVFSEPGPYLL

-553 PMVPA
+553 PMVPS
-558 GGAVS
+558 GGAVD
-563 EMILQPALE
+563 EMILRPAAE
-572 PAGAVAGD
+572 PAEAVAGD